1 MNNIENNFKVLLNL
15 KENDQLIID
24 GSQLK
29 IQYDNKDYNIIDNKH
44 TFYQT
49 IISTL
54 LYILHVDF
62 KYKYK
67 INVLNNVEDCLDNI
81 YNNYHIANDLES
93 NEDYDR
99 FFDNVH
105 AILHRQNL
113 RYRYN
118 DCNRFFYTLVDT
130 LDDTFNRFL
139 FHAVSISKAIVYP
152 KREIYEISDSDEENE
167 SEEEEEEGEEEEEET
182 NSQED

>member
-1 MNNIENNFKVLLNL
+1 MNNIENNFKVLVNL

-24 GSQLK
+24 GCQLK

-44 TFYQT
+44 TLYQT

-62 KYKYK
+62 KYEYK

-81 YNNYHIANDLES
+81 YNNYHLANDLEN
-93 NEDYDR
+93 NEDYDK

-113 RYRYN
+113 KYRYN
-118 DCNRFFYTLVDT
+118 DCNRFFYTLVDK
-130 LDDTFNRFL
+130 LDDAFNRFL
-139 FHAVSISKAIVYP
+139 LYSVSVSKSI
-152 KREIYEISDSDEENE
+152 I
-167 SEEEEEEGEEEEEET
+167 
-182 NSQED
+182 